1 MSPMRTPTDVLL
13 LIVEASSD
21 WEDWDVV
28 EVDKAGKVKVIPK
41 GRQSKKASSASII
54 SDPHGEF

>member
-1 MSPMRTPTDVLL
+1 MRTPTDVLL

-21 WEDWDVV
+21 WENWD
-28 EVDKAGKVKVIPK
+28 EIEIDKKGKVKVIPK
-41 GRQSKKASSASII
+41 GRKSKKASSVII